1 MADPCIRCG
10 HCAVVCPVDLQP
22 QFLHA
27 TINAKAWERAE
38 HLKIDACLLC
48 NACTAACPS
57 QINLRDQFA
66 DAAVLVKDLAV
77 KRLNSLA
84 SKQRFEAREAR
95 LVKNKQLQ
103 EKLRAE
109 KLKNIGITLDG

>member
-27 TINAKAWERAE
+27 SINAKAWERTE
-38 HLKIDACLLC
+38 DLKLDACLFC
-48 NACTAACPS
+48 HACTAACPS
-57 QINLRDQFA
+57 QINLREQFTE
-66 DAAVLVKDLAV
+66 AALVVQELATQRLKSQAA
-77 KRLNSLA
+77 KR
-84 SKQRFEAREAR
+84 RFEAREAR
-95 LVKNKQLQ
+95 LLKNKQLQ

-109 KLKNIGITLDG
+109 KLKNLGISFDG